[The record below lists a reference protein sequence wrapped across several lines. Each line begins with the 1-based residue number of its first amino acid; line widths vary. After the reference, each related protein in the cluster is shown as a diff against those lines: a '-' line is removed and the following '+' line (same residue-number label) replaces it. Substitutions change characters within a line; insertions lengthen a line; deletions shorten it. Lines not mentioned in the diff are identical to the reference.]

1 MKTHLYRRGMTQSR
15 WVSITAIMTALAL
28 VGNYALVA
36 VPNLELGSSILFLTA
51 YIFGMHM
58 AIWST
63 LIMSLLFGIINPWGA
78 FIPQIWISQVI
89 GWFYIVTIGSIM
101 GRLGPN
107 GERPE
112 PRKWEL
118 AFTGAF
124 VTFIFE
130 QVTNIGY
137 SVTFGVPFY
146 LAVTAA
152 IPFTLLHIFSN
163 SIVFSQVVPILDA
176 TLTRQLKGLIWNTEY
191 EQGVKEAGTISEEL
205 PEVYGENQI

>member
-1 MKTHLYRRGMTQSR
+1 MEARRYTRGMSKSR

-51 YIFGMHM
+51 YIFGMYM

-89 GWFYIVTIGSIM
+89 GWFYIVIIGSIM
-101 GRLGPN
+101 GRLGPH

-118 AFTGAF
+118 AITGAF

-152 IPFTLLHIFSN
+152 IPFTLLHIISN
-163 SIVFSQVVPILDA
+163 AIIFSQVVPILDA
-176 TLTRQLKGLIWNTEY
+176 TLTQQLKGLIWNAES
-191 EQGVKEAGTISEEL
+191 EQNIKESETVMEEL
-205 PEVYGENQI
+205 PEVYGEN

>member
-1 MKTHLYRRGMTQSR
+1 MEPKNSQRKIRNSR

-36 VPNLELGSSILFLTA
+36 IPNLELGSTVLFVTA
-51 YIFGMHM
+51 YIFGAPM

-89 GWFYIVTIGSIM
+89 GWFYIVIVGSII
-101 GRLGPN
+101 GRQ
-107 GERPE
+107 GESGKQVQ

-118 AFTGAF
+118 AIAGAF

-130 QVTNIGY
+130 QITNLGY
-137 SVTFGVPFY
+137 SITFGIPF
-146 LAVTAA
+146 LIAVTAA
-152 IPFTLLHIFSN
+152 IPFSIIHIVSN
-163 SIVFSQVVPILDA
+163 AVIFSQVVPIMDTALKK
-176 TLTRQLKGLIWNTEY
+176 QLKDLIWSAEST
-191 EQGVKEAGTISEEL
+191 VKVEMLEC
-205 PEVYGENQI
+205 V

>member
-1 MKTHLYRRGMTQSR
+1 MGNQNAQGKVIDSR

-36 VPNLELGSSILFLTA
+36 VPNLELGSTVLFVTA
-51 YIFGMHM
+51 YIFGAQM

-63 LIMSLLFGIINPWGA
+63 LIMSLLFGLVNPWGG

-101 GRLGPN
+101 GRRGAFGKRL
-107 GERPE
+107 E

-118 AFTGAF
+118 AITGAF

-137 SVTFGVPFY
+137 STTFGVPFF

-152 IPFTLLHIFSN
+152 VPFTIIHIVSN
-163 SIVFSQVVPILDA
+163 AVIFSQVVPMLDVA
-176 TLTRQLKGLIWNTEY
+176 LTGQLKDLIWGAE
-191 EQGVKEAGTISEEL
+191 SED
-205 PEVYGENQI
+205 EVEKLESSIF

>member
-1 MKTHLYRRGMTQSR
+1 VETEKPQRKISDSR

-36 VPNLELGSSILFLTA
+36 IPNLELGSTVLFVTA
-51 YIFGMHM
+51 YIFGATM

-89 GWFYIVTIGSIM
+89 GWFYVVTIGSIM
-101 GRLGPN
+101 GRQGTSGKQLQ
-107 GERPE
+107 

-118 AFTGAF
+118 AITGAF

-130 QVTNIGY
+130 QITNLGY
-137 SVTFGVPFY
+137 SVTFGVPFII
-146 LAVTAA
+146 AVTAA
-152 IPFTLLHIFSN
+152 VPFSVVHIVSN
-163 SIVFSQVVPILDA
+163 AVIFAQVVPMMDTALKK
-176 TLTRQLKGLIWNTEY
+176 QLKDLIWNAESSVKVESLEY
-191 EQGVKEAGTISEEL
+191 V
-205 PEVYGENQI
+205 

>member
-1 MKTHLYRRGMTQSR
+1 MTKKSLRTNMTNSR

-36 VPNLELGSSILFLTA
+36 VPNLELGSSILFVTA
-51 YIFGMHM
+51 YIFGAQM

-63 LIMSLLFGIINPWGA
+63 LIMSLLFGVINPWGG
-78 FIPQIWISQVI
+78 FIPQIWLSQVI
-89 GWFYIVTIGSIM
+89 GWFYIVAIGSIM
-101 GRLGPN
+101 GRIGKN
-107 GERPE
+107 GKRLE

-118 AFTGAF
+118 AITGAF

-137 SVTFGVPFY
+137 STTFGVPFI

-152 IPFTLLHIFSN
+152 IPFTILHIVSN
-163 SIVFSQVVPILDA
+163 AIIFSQVVPMLDSA
-176 TLTRQLKGLIWNTEY
+176 LSKQLKGLIWN
-191 EQGVKEAGTISEEL
+191 SESGQDIIDAKSIREIEL
-205 PEVYGENQI
+205 EEYGEK

>member
-1 MKTHLYRRGMTQSR
+1 METQKIGTKMRNSR

-36 VPNLELGSSILFLTA
+36 VPNLELGSTVLFVTA
-51 YIFGMHM
+51 YIFGAHM

-63 LIMSLLFGIINPWGA
+63 LIMSLLFGVINPWGA

-89 GWFYIVTIGSIM
+89 GWFYIITIGSIM
-101 GRLGPN
+101 GRRGTSGKRL
-107 GERPE
+107 E

-118 AFTGAF
+118 AVTGAF

-130 QVTNIGY
+130 QVTNLGY
-137 SVTFGVPFY
+137 SATFGIPFF

-152 IPFTLLHIFSN
+152 IPFTLIHIISN
-163 SIVFSQVVPILDA
+163 AVIFSQVVPMLDSA
-176 TLTRQLKGLIWNTEY
+176 LTRQLKDLIWSAES
-191 EQGVKEAGTISEEL
+191 EVKVQMLES
-205 PEVYGENQI
+205 V

>member
-1 MKTHLYRRGMTQSR
+1 MGTQRFTRGLRGSR
-15 WVSITAIMTALAL
+15 WVSMTAIMTALAL

-36 VPNLELGSSILFLTA
+36 IPNLELGSSVLFLTA
-51 YIFGMHM
+51 YIFGAHM

-89 GWFYIVTIGSIM
+89 GWFYIASIGSIM

-107 GERPE
+107 GERPK

-118 AFTGAF
+118 GITGAF
-124 VTFIFE
+124 ITFIFE

-152 IPFTLLHIFSN
+152 IPFTLLHIISN
-163 SIVFSQVVPILDA
+163 AIIFSQVVPILD
-176 TLTRQLKGLIWNTEY
+176 TVMTQQLKGLIWNNEPTHDSKRETELVY
-191 EQGVKEAGTISEEL
+191 
-205 PEVYGENQI
+205 YGENPN

>member
-1 MKTHLYRRGMTQSR
+1 VVDLESPKAVRIIRDSR

-36 VPNLELGSSILFLTA
+36 VPNLELGSTVLFVTA
-51 YIFGMHM
+51 YIFGMQM

-63 LIMSLLFGIINPWGA
+63 LIMSLLFGIINPWGG

-89 GWFYIVTIGSIM
+89 GWFYIIAIGSIM
-101 GRLGPN
+101 GTSGTSGKRL
-107 GERPE
+107 E

-118 AFTGAF
+118 AITGAF

-130 QVTNIGY
+130 QVTNLGY
-137 SVTFGVPFY
+137 SATFGVPFF

-152 IPFTLLHIFSN
+152 IPFTALHIISN
-163 SIVFSQVVPILDA
+163 AVIFSQVVPILDRA
-176 TLTRQLKGLIWNTEY
+176 LRKQLKDLIWSADLE
-191 EQGVKEAGTISEEL
+191 VKGQMLES
-205 PEVYGENQI
+205 V

>member
-1 MKTHLYRRGMTQSR
+1 MSDSR

-36 VPNLELGSSILFLTA
+36 VPNLELGSSILFVTA
-51 YIFGMHM
+51 YIFGVQM

-63 LIMSLLFGIINPWGA
+63 LIMSLLFGIINPWGG
-78 FIPQIWISQVI
+78 FIPLIWLSQVI
-89 GWFYIVTIGSIM
+89 GWFYIVATGAIM
-101 GRLGPN
+101 GRFGKN
-107 GERPE
+107 GKRLE

-137 SVTFGVPFY
+137 SITFGVPFI
-146 LAVTAA
+146 LAITAA
-152 IPFTLLHIFSN
+152 IPFTILHIVSN
-163 SIVFSQVVPILDA
+163 AIIFSQIVPMLDSA
-176 TLTRQLKGLIWNTEY
+176 LSKQLKGLIWNTESG
-191 EQGVKEAGTISEEL
+191 QDIKEAKSIKEIELEE
-205 PEVYGENQI
+205 YGEK

>member
-1 MKTHLYRRGMTQSR
+1 MVSHKHRRRMIDSR

-36 VPNLELGSSILFLTA
+36 VPNLELGSSILFVTA
-51 YIFGMHM
+51 YIFGVQM

-63 LIMSLLFGIINPWGA
+63 LIMSLLFGIINPWGG
-78 FIPQIWISQVI
+78 FIPLIWLSQVI
-89 GWFYIVTIGSIM
+89 GWFYIVATGAIM
-101 GRLGPN
+101 GRFGKN
-107 GERPE
+107 GKRLE

-137 SVTFGVPFY
+137 SITFGVPFI
-146 LAVTAA
+146 LAITAA
-152 IPFTLLHIFSN
+152 IPFTILHIVSN
-163 SIVFSQVVPILDA
+163 AIIFSQIVPMLDSA
-176 TLTRQLKGLIWNTEY
+176 LSKQLKGLIWNTESG
-191 EQGVKEAGTISEEL
+191 QDIKEAKSIKEIELEE
-205 PEVYGENQI
+205 YGEK